1 MTKLYRKQIT
11 KLETFA
17 WFKTK
22 FTIMIK
28 IKQFKF
34 QKLRRKLLKKK
45 SKGKNTIHRII
56 NN

>member
-22 FTIMIK
+22 TIMIK
-28 IKQFKF
+28 IKHSE
-34 QKLRRKLLKKK
+34 RV
-45 SKGKNTIHRII
+45 
-56 NN
+56 

>member
-17 WFKTK
+17 QFKTK

-28 IKQFKF
+28 IK
-34 QKLRRKLLKKK
+34 LSERV
-45 SKGKNTIHRII
+45 
-56 NN
+56 